1 MLMWRAQTNAVWV
14 GLGVESVEKAAEAMG
29 ATVI

>member
-1 MLMWRAQTNAVWV
+1 MWRAQTNAVWV
-14 GLGVESVEKAAEAMG
+14 GLGVESVKAAEAMG